1 MKKQDVIKLMK
12 DSGVYA
18 TKDRGQNFLL
28 DEHVIFEMVKAG
40 KVTKDD
46 LVVEIGPGFGVL
58 TKELVHTSKQ
68 LLAIELDQKLADYLH
83 KNLANDANLQIIHG
97 DALSAETFHTLVQW
111 LGGHLNVGV
120 PADVKSPDYQKTLE
134 KLDLRYKLIANL
146 PYQITSRILRQFL
159 ESFPRPSMMVVM
171 VQKEVAE
178 RMMAEPG
185 QMSLLALS
193 VQAYSQVRL
202 VQQVPASSF
211 FPQPKVDSAVV
222 HCDVSKPN
230 PRYWALDL
238 QERAIFWQL
247 AHAGFASKRK
257 QLKNNLQSVFTQKT
271 MTEIAEMLKE
281 LGLKETCRAQELS
294 IEQWCGL
301 AKVIYS

>member
-12 DSGVYA
+12 NAGVYA
-18 TKDRGQNFLL
+18 SKDRGQNFLL
-28 DEHVIFEMVKAG
+28 DEHVILEMVKAG
-40 KVTKDD
+40 KVTNDD

-58 TKELVHTSKQ
+58 TKALADKAKE
-68 LLAIELDQKLADYLH
+68 LLAIELDQKLGEYLQ
-83 KNLANDANLQIIHG
+83 KTLGGQKAVRIIHG
-97 DALSAETFHTLVQW
+97 DALSAETFHALVQW
-111 LGGHLNVGV
+111 LGGHSNIEV
-120 PADVKSPDYQKTLE
+120 PSDVKSPDYQKTLE
-134 KLDLRYKLIANL
+134 TLDLRYKLIANL

-159 ESFPRPSMMVVM
+159 ESFPRPSLMVIM

-193 VQAYSQVRL
+193 VQVYSQVHM

-211 FPQPKVDSAVV
+211 FPQPKVDSAVI
-222 HCDVSKPN
+222 HCDLTKPN
-230 PRYWALDL
+230 RAYWALDL

-271 MTEIAEMLKE
+271 IVEIADMLKD
-281 LGLKETCRAQELS
+281 LDLKETCRAQELS
-294 IEQWCGL
+294 IEQWCAL
-301 AKVIYS
+301 SKVIYS